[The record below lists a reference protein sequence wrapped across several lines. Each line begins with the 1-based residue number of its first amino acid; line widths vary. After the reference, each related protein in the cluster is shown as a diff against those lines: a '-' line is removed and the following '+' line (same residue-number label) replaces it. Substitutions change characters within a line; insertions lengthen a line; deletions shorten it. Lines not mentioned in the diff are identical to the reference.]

1 MVQITPSGITYCN
14 PAPVSFCPFVHKQ
27 INRRTILLLIMI
39 ITKPVIRRLYGN
51 IRKIKL
57 LQRRNQLI
65 CFHQPAAMHSGEQ
78 LLFFLLIRTIAES
91 CRIAFQKKY
100 RNPHHL
106 QFTGRPGKG
115 LCHIFH
121 VRDDQYPVFLRIHP
135 QHSLFQDCFIAVPVC
150 KNILGYQIIIH
161 LGIGK
166 QMGRFMGKHT
176 FSRPF
181 PLPVIQNG
189 DFRHMPSMGNQ
200 FTDPVGIGHQASE
213 MAVLGI
219 ISMGIK
225 MGRAVRIRKGHRR
238 KCMRYI
244 MVNPSDQ
251 KMIHQVFFQAH
262 SFRPAICPEYLTHG
276 IPFFQRLN
284 RSGRTPQL
292 PKHVMIELPD
302 PFRENAV
309 IIIQILSLGKH
320 LTANIVNARH
330 ILS

>member
-1 MVQITPSGITYCN
+1 
-14 PAPVSFCPFVHKQ
+14 
-27 INRRTILLLIMI
+27 
-39 ITKPVIRRLYGN
+39 
-51 IRKIKL
+51 
-57 LQRRNQLI
+57 
-65 CFHQPAAMHSGEQ
+65 
-78 LLFFLLIRTIAES
+78 
-91 CRIAFQKKY
+91 
-100 RNPHHL
+100 
-106 QFTGRPGKG
+106 
-115 LCHIFH
+115 
-121 VRDDQYPVFLRIHP
+121 
-135 QHSLFQDCFIAVPVC
+135 
-150 KNILGYQIIIH
+150 
-161 LGIGK
+161 
-166 QMGRFMGKHT
+166 
-176 FSRPF
+176 
-181 PLPVIQNG
+181 
-189 DFRHMPSMGNQ
+189 
-200 FTDPVGIGHQASE
+200 